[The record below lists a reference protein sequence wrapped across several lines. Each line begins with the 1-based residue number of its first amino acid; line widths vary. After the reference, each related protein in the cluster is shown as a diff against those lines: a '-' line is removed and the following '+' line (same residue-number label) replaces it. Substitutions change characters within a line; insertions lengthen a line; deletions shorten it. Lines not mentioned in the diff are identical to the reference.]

1 MSAFVAEG
9 ETMPEAY
16 SVASKDIVVYDP
28 NKRSGGVA
36 KATIVEGL
44 IAEAVASSKVA
55 LDVLYESD
63 GDAASDASAAFK
75 VIGLELINL
84 VEMLEGYH
92 DAALRPKHRA
102 ARAIVVG
109 MIDKMKEND
118 IQHGGT
124 NEQLAGFARDAVS
137 FFESIHVCMLEE
149 TDRKK
154 RYRYKKRFL
163 GG

>member
-1 MSAFVAEG
+1 MSAFAAEG
-9 ETMPEAY
+9 EAMHEGY
-16 SVASKDIVVYDP
+16 SIASKDIVVYDP
-28 NKRSGGVA
+28 DKRSGGVA

-44 IAEAVASSKVA
+44 IAETVTSSKIA
-55 LDVLYESD
+55 LDVLHQSD
-63 GDAASDASAAFK
+63 GDTASDASAAFK

-102 ARAIVVG
+102 ARAIIVG
-109 MIDKMKEND
+109 MIAKMKAND
-118 IQHGGT
+118 IQNGAT
-124 NEQLAGFARDAVS
+124 EEQLTQFARDAVG
-137 FFESIHVCMLEE
+137 FFESIHICMLEE

>member
-1 MSAFVAEG
+1 MSGFAAEG
-9 ETMPEAY
+9 QDMPTPY
-16 SVASKDIVVYDP
+16 SIASKDIVVYDP
-28 NKRSGGVA
+28 DKRSGGVA

-44 IAEAVASSKVA
+44 IAEAVASCKIA
-55 LDVLYESD
+55 LDVLYKTE
-63 GDAASDASAAFK
+63 GDKEEAASAAFK

-109 MIDKMKEND
+109 MIAKMKAND
-118 IQHGGT
+118 IQEDPTGEGM
-124 NEQLAGFARDAVS
+124 ARFATDAVG

-149 TDRKK
+149 TDRRK
-154 RYRYKKRFL
+154 
-163 GG
+163 